1 MGPDIDMSLEAGA
14 IRDRSANPM
23 IGLIRVMQYAFK
35 IIEKSH
41 SDLLQLCQDANLV
54 VIHGQSAVGKNEAE
68 LNELPYLSV
77 TFMPWAIPWQDP
89 ARPLL
94 KRMGYSAFDRLI
106 SMITTRPLNGLRRKQ
121 GLPPVGRE
129 GFFSATLNLIPISPV
144 VYSPNPLWDHS
155 HRVVGYW
162 FVEEPAGWK
171 PSESLL
177 KFLQAGEPPL
187 LVSLGAMSFGE
198 KSARE
203 AMEIFLSAL
212 EKTGVRTIIQGW
224 SDQLADRIIPGSIY
238 SAGPIPHNWLLPR
251 TRGIVHHG
259 GFGTTAAGF
268 RAGIPQLIIPHLAD
282 QFYWGQ
288 RVEELGVGLPA
299 IYRNRLTVEKLAD
312 GLAQVET
319 DRTLQAQA
327 NDLGKIIRAENGLP
341 EAMRLIETTFAK

>member
-129 GFFSATLNLIPISPV
+129 GILLRNPEPDPYQSGCVFSQSPLGSFPSGCRLLVCGRTGRVETIGEFIEISPG
-144 VYSPNPLWDHS
+144 
-155 HRVVGYW
+155 R
-162 FVEEPAGWK
+162 
-171 PSESLL
+171 
-177 KFLQAGEPPL
+177 
-187 LVSLGAMSFGE
+187 
-198 KSARE
+198 
-203 AMEIFLSAL
+203 
-212 EKTGVRTIIQGW
+212 
-224 SDQLADRIIPGSIY
+224 
-238 SAGPIPHNWLLPR
+238 
-251 TRGIVHHG
+251 
-259 GFGTTAAGF
+259 
-268 RAGIPQLIIPHLAD
+268 
-282 QFYWGQ
+282 
-288 RVEELGVGLPA
+288 
-299 IYRNRLTVEKLAD
+299 
-312 GLAQVET
+312 
-319 DRTLQAQA
+319 
-327 NDLGKIIRAENGLP
+327 
-341 EAMRLIETTFAK
+341 